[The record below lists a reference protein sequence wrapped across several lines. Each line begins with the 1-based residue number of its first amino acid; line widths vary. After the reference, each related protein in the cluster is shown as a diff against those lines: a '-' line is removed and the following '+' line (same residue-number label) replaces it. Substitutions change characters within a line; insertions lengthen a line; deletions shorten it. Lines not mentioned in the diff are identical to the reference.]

1 MKAFVTTGHGGLDR
15 LEYRDVP
22 VPTPAAGEV
31 LIEVGACG
39 LNNTDIWTRQ
49 GSYGTE
55 RDPNAVTT
63 TARKPG
69 AFPLIQGCDIVGGI
83 VELGSGVPE
92 SRLGERVIVNLVEY
106 DENDS
111 TVITGGIG
119 SARAGGY
126 AEYVAVRSVNAY
138 AIDSPLSDAELA
150 TFPCAY
156 LTAENM
162 LDAAG
167 VKEGETVLVP
177 GASGGVGSA
186 LLQLVAARG
195 ARAVAVAS
203 SAKLHQVRTLEPC
216 AAVARDEGDLIDA
229 VREAIGRDGVE
240 VAADIVGGPQFSAV
254 LALLAW
260 GGRYVTSGAIAGP
273 VVDLDL
279 RTVYLKRLRMLGVS
293 LGLARHFETV
303 LGHIQAGRI
312 KPLLAATYP
321 LADLKQAQTDFLGKK
336 FFGNLVVVPR
346 GIDVSTYRTD

>member
-1 MKAFVTTGHGGLDR
+1 MPAKKMKAFVTTGHGGLDK
-15 LEYRDVP
+15 LEYQDVR
-22 VPTPAAGEV
+22 VPAPAAGEV

-39 LNNTDIWTRQ
+39 LNNTDIWTRE

-63 TARKPG
+63 TSRKPG
-69 AFPLIQGCDIVGGI
+69 TFPLIQGSDVVGRI

-106 DENDS
+106 DENDP

-119 SARAGGY
+119 STRPGGD
-126 AEYVAVRSVNAY
+126 AEYVAVRSGNAY

-156 LTAENM
+156 ITAENM

-167 VKEGETVLVP
+167 VKEDETVLVP

-186 LLQLVAARG
+186 LLQLVPARG
-195 ARAVAVAS
+195 ARAVAITS
-203 SAKLHQVRTLEPC
+203 RAKLDQVRKLEPL
-216 AAVARDEGDLIDA
+216 AAVARDEGDLIDS
-229 VREAIGRDGVE
+229 VRAAIGRDGVE
-240 VAADIVGGPQFSAV
+240 VAADVVGGPQFSAV
-254 LALLAW
+254 LALIAR

-273 VVDLDL
+273 VVEIDL
-279 RTVYLKRLRMLGVS
+279 RTVYLKRLRMIGVGLGM
-293 LGLARHFETV
+293 AHHFESV
-303 LGHIQAGRI
+303 LDHIRAGRL

-336 FFGNLVVVPR
+336 FFGNLVVVP
-346 GIDVSTYRTD
+346 